1 MQRTQNYLS
10 NSEKQGLQAIDS
22 FLERHQPVGRLAR
35 LRQARGLW
43 AAREDLPSWPALRS
57 ELNREAPLVT

>member
-1 MQRTQNYLS
+1 MQRTQIYLS
-10 NSEKQGLQAIDS
+10 DSEKQGLQAIDS

-43 AAREDLPSWPALRS
+43 AAREDLPSWPALSSTAR
-57 ELNREAPLVT
+57 RR

>member
-1 MQRTQNYLS
+1 
-10 NSEKQGLQAIDS
+10 LQAIDS

-57 ELNREAPLVT
+57 ELNREAPLVP